1 MRGKKHGGELKK
13 EESKREK
20 AGVCVPPKHT
30 KQKCAGKICI
40 CACSA
45 DQSNMSAHKTAP
57 DGSQQTQKAC
67 RIAVMTCQRTASSV
81 EVDLIG
87 MCQLSSE
94 ELYHVSHPPTT
105 DESTMRKTG

>member
-1 MRGKKHGGELKK
+1 MRGKKHGGERKK

-20 AGVCVPPKHT
+20 TGVCVPPKHT

-67 RIAVMTCQRTASSV
+67 RIAVMTGQSIASSV

-87 MCQLSSE
+87 MCRTIIGRAVIMCPILPQQTSQL
-94 ELYHVSHPPTT
+94 
-105 DESTMRKTG
+105 